1 MEFGKEITTKT
12 LREYLIK
19 INDLV
24 FNQLPVPVA
33 FVNSACKI
41 VSLNDAFLDYL
52 GMRFE
57 DVKGKF
63 VGDIDPNA
71 RLPIVIK
78 TGKPEIGH
86 THKFKDRKE
95 VVVHR
100 IPIFYDTK
108 IIGAMSII
116 IIDDLNYVYNLI
128 NENHLI
134 RNLKLNKNPSISNL
148 YYSKYTFK
156 DILTN
161 SQEGQKCKHQAKIF
175 SKTDFTVLITGE
187 SGVGKEIFAHAI
199 HNKSSR
205 GENSFVRV
213 NCAAIPESLIEAELF
228 GYEEGA
234 FTGACKKGKIGKF
247 ELANGGTIFLDEIG
261 DLPLSMQAKLLRV
274 LQENEIERIGS
285 NKIIN
290 IDVRVIAATN
300 CNLIEKVKKGEFR
313 SDLFYRL
320 NVLNLEVPP
329 LRKRKADIPVLMKSI
344 ADRFHEKYGILKKFP
359 EEVINILSFY
369 DWPGNVREL
378 NNIAERMMVICENE
392 VISIDNIPDYITK
405 ANKNHKNSFDKT
417 ENKVITLKNSIS
429 EIETKIIKETL
440 ILNNFNKSKTAKAL
454 GIPRMTLYRKLKE
467 IFNQCNI
474 ENL

>member
-33 FVNSACKI
+33 FVNSSCKI

-52 GMRFE
+52 GMRLE

-175 SKTDFTVLITGE
+175 AKTDFTVLITGE

-329 LRKRKADIPVLMKSI
+329 LRKRKADIPVLIKSI
-344 ADRFHEKYGILKKFP
+344 ADRFYEKYGILKKFP
-359 EEVINILSFY
+359 GEVINILSFY

-405 ANKNHKNSFDKT
+405 ANKNYKNSSDKT

-474 ENL
+474 QNL